1 MVCFLGIVYVCVG
14 GCRRGKKGE
23 RKKEGKKEKIERIL
37 AAIGLN
43 NAHSQDAV
51 AKRSNA
57 ARRLNLKPFDGRIQK
72 INLRR

>member
-1 MVCFLGIVYVCVG
+1 MCVWGGVG
-14 GCRRGKKGE
+14 GGKKGE
-23 RKKEGKKEKIERIL
+23 RKKERKKEKIERIL

>member
-1 MVCFLGIVYVCVG
+1 MCVG
-14 GCRRGKKGE
+14 GGVGGGKKGE

-57 ARRLNLKPFDGRIQK
+57 ARRLNLKPFDGRRQK